1 MLTLIAGWLP
11 DVSKTCICPRLPD
24 IQWRGDFTQLG
35 PVRITAKLFQDQADN
50 ITMDFTNDAAAL
62 AHSQTAAAV
71 GGGYRAARTA
81 QARKPG
87 KLDALLRNT
96 FGLRR
101 LRPGQREVISSVLGG
116 ADTFAIMPT
125 GGGKSLCYQLPALCL
140 SGMVVV
146 VSPLISL
153 MRDQHAK
160 LEELGIAAVQL
171 NSAIARE
178 EEEAGLAAIAEGRC
192 RIVFATPERLT
203 HADFLDV
210 LRRQRI
216 ALFVVDEAH
225 CVSQWGHDF
234 RPAYLEL
241 SNAIEALG
249 HPPVLALTATA
260 TEQAARDIVQQLGM
274 RKPRVVDT
282 GIYRDNLIHEVVQ
295 VTSEEER
302 LAELLRAVAAQ
313 RGPGIVYCATVA
325 AVEAVHAALAERGE
339 NVALYHGRLPA
350 KDRQE
355 NQDRFMEGERR
366 VMVAT
371 NAFGMGI
378 DKADI
383 RFIIHYQMPGTLE
396 AYYQE
401 SGRAGRD
408 GRDACCIL
416 LFHYKDKRL
425 QQFFLVRDYPGGA
438 DVRTVYAA
446 ATDLVRE
453 GPVSLATLCDALP
466 ELPESRVRVTLKLLK
481 GAGLLAQDKRLR
493 IRAGKKAT
501 NADGFDALA
510 AAYAD
515 KTEHDREALEQ
526 IVGYAQSGYCRWRL
540 LLEYFGE
547 NADEIRDC
555 GRCDNCRRLQAGDL
569 PPAPA
574 EAADTPP
581 AAPEPAPPPFSVG
594 SRVRVPQ
601 HEEGEVIAIAGDK
614 VTIAFAD
621 GEPKIF
627 LASYVQPSDDPATI
641 PQ

>member
-1 MLTLIAGWLP
+1 
-11 DVSKTCICPRLPD
+11 
-24 IQWRGDFTQLG
+24 
-35 PVRITAKLFQDQADN
+35 
-50 ITMDFTNDAAAL
+50 MDFTNGAAAPSPPETEP
-62 AHSQTAAAV
+62 AS
-71 GGGYRAARTA
+71 GSRYRAAPGRRTNKPG
-81 QARKPG
+81 KPG

-140 SGMVVV
+140 TGMVVV

-171 NSAIARE
+171 NSAIPRE
-178 EEEAGLAAIAEGRC
+178 EEDAAMAAIAEGRC

-203 HADFLDV
+203 HPEFLDV

-241 SNAIEALG
+241 SSAIDALG
-249 HPPVLALTATA
+249 HPPLLALTATA
-260 TEQAARDIVQQLGM
+260 TEHAASDIVRQLGM
-274 RKPRVVDT
+274 RRPRIVDT
-282 GIYRDNLIHEVVQ
+282 GIYRDNLVYEVVQ
-295 VTSEEER
+295 VTSERER
-302 LAELLRAVAAQ
+302 LEELMRAVATQ
-313 RGPGIVYCATVA
+313 RGAGIVYCATVA

-339 NVALYHGRLPA
+339 SVTLYHGRLAA
-350 KDRQE
+350 KDRQQ
-355 NQDRFMEGERR
+355 NQDAFMNGERR

-408 GRDACCIL
+408 GADAACIL

-446 ATDLVRE
+446 AMDLVRD
-453 GPVSLATLCDALP
+453 GPVALSTLCDALP

-481 GAGLLAQDKRLR
+481 SAGLLGQDKRLR
-493 IRAGKKAT
+493 IRAGRKS
-501 NADGFDALA
+501 ADAQGFDALA

-515 KTEHDREALEQ
+515 KSEHDREALEQ
-526 IVGYAQSGYCRWRL
+526 IVAYAQSGYCRWRL
-540 LLEYFGE
+540 LLDYFGAE
-547 NADEIRDC
+547 EAEIRDC
-555 GRCDNCRRLQAGDL
+555 GRCDNCRRLQEGDL

-574 EAADTPP
+574 EAAEPLA
-581 AAPEPAPPPFSVG
+581 AAPEPEPPRFSIG

-601 HEEGEVIAIAGDK
+601 HEEGEVLAIAGDK
-614 VTIAFAD
+614 ITIGFPGA
-621 GEPKIF
+621 EPKVF
-627 LASYVQPSDDPATI
+627 LASYVEPSDAPADA
-641 PQ
+641 P

>member
-1 MLTLIAGWLP
+1 
-11 DVSKTCICPRLPD
+11 
-24 IQWRGDFTQLG
+24 
-35 PVRITAKLFQDQADN
+35 
-50 ITMDFTNDAAAL
+50 MDFTNGATAL
-62 AHSQTAAAV
+62 PSFDTQTV
-71 GGGYRAARTA
+71 PSSDKRYRAARPTGA
-81 QARKPG
+81 KKPG
-87 KLDALLRNT
+87 NLDTLLRNT

-116 ADTFAIMPT
+116 TDTFAMMPT

-140 SGMVVV
+140 SGMVIV

-160 LEELGIAAVQL
+160 LVELGIAAVQL
-171 NSAIARE
+171 NSAIPRE
-178 EEEAGLAAIAEGRC
+178 EEEAGLAAIASGRC
-192 RIVFATPERLT
+192 RIAFATPERLT
-203 HADFLDV
+203 HPEFLDV
-210 LRRQRI
+210 LRSQTI

-241 SNAIEALG
+241 SAAIEALG

-260 TEQAARDIVQQLGM
+260 TEEAAQDIVRQLGM
-274 RKPRVVDT
+274 RRPRIVDT
-282 GIYRDNLIHEVVQ
+282 GIYRDNLVYEVVQ
-295 VTSEEER
+295 VTSEDER
-302 LAELLRAVAAQ
+302 LAELLRAVDAQ
-313 RGPGIVYCATVA
+313 GGSGIVYCATVA
-325 AVEAVHAALAERGE
+325 AVEAVHAALAERGAS
-339 NVALYHGRLPA
+339 VSLYHGRLSA
-350 KDRQE
+350 KDRQQ
-355 NQDRFMEGERR
+355 NQDRFMEGATR

-383 RFIIHYQMPGTLE
+383 RFIIHFQMPGTLE

-408 GRDACCIL
+408 GEDACCIL

-446 ATDLVRE
+446 ALDLVRE
-453 GPVSLATLCDALP
+453 GPIALATLCDALP
-466 ELPESRVRVTLKLLK
+466 ELHESRVRVTVKLLK
-481 GAGLLAQDKRLR
+481 SAGLLAQDKRLR
-493 IRAGKKAT
+493 VRAGKKAAAT
-501 NADGFDALA
+501 EGFDALA

-515 KTEHDREALEQ
+515 KSEHDREALEQ
-526 IVGYAQSGYCRWRL
+526 IVAYSQSGYCRWRL
-540 LLEYFGE
+540 LLDYFGANE
-547 NADEIRDC
+547 DEIRDC

-569 PPAPA
+569 PPAPIEVA
-574 EAADTPP
+574 
-581 AAPEPAPPPFSVG
+581 EPAPAASEPVAPLFAVG

-621 GEPKIF
+621 GEPRIF
-627 LASYVQPSDDPATI
+627 LASYVQPSDSPASLA
-641 PQ
+641 